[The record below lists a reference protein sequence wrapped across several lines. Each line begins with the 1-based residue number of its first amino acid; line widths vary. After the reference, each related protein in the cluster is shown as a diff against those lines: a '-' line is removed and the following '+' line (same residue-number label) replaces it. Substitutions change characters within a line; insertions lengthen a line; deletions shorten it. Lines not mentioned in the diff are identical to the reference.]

1 MNDGTIAELAASAEV
16 RVVGRL
22 VFRAA
27 RRLGCWAVNA
37 NLRQVT
43 ATDGMA
49 PGAPHLVAA
58 VAASL
63 PAPERHNKALFWLC
77 YPNRFYSKGY
87 FRCFQLFFLFPFV
100 KSHKQLSSV
109 CHSRSNTYA
118 TAASFM
124 ITDRYIQM
132 TIDDTQFRTVLT
144 SAISHVSVCTE
155 SACFNVRTK

>member
-58 VAASL
+58 VAARL
-63 PAPERHNKALFWLC
+63 PAPERHNKALFDC
-77 YPNRFYSKGY
+77 ATQTDFIARAIFVFSSCSSS
-87 FRCFQLFFLFPFV
+87 FR
-100 KSHKQLSSV
+100 
-109 CHSRSNTYA
+109 A
-118 TAASFM
+118 
-124 ITDRYIQM
+124 
-132 TIDDTQFRTVLT
+132 
-144 SAISHVSVCTE
+144 
-155 SACFNVRTK
+155 